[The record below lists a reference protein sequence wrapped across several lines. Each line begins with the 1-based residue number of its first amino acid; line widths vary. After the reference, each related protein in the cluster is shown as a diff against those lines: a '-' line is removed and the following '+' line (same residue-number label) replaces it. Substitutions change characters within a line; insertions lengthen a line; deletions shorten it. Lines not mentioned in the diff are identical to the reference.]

1 MDILAEA
8 YHAFRHMTPCSQDV
22 KESLE
27 DVKRYP
33 GK

>member
-8 YHAFRHMTPCSQDV
+8 CHVFRHMTPYSQDL

-33 GK
+33 GN